1 VNRRTFG
8 RGRTIVAAGSV
19 LVLIGCFLPWSTTGT
34 TESGLT
40 PIVTTAFAGAGIVVF
55 VAAIALLALIAL
67 PYAAGDQ
74 PMPLDRPTFF
84 GVVVAAGALGLLLR
98 AFQLAGLGALGLPDR
113 ALGLWLAAVGLAISA
128 WGVAELVAEP
138 PRG

>member
-1 VNRRTFG
+1 MNRRAFG
-8 RGRTIVAAGSV
+8 RGRTIVVAGSV
-19 LVLIGCFLPWSTTGT
+19 LTLVACFLPWYTVGGEALPARS
-34 TESGLT
+34 S
-40 PIVTTAFAGAGIVVF
+40 TAFDGAGIVVF

-74 PMPLDRPTFF
+74 PMPLDRPTAF
-84 GVVVAAGALGLLLR
+84 GVVVAAGVLGLLLR

-113 ALGLWLAAVGLAISA
+113 ALGLWLAGIGLAIAA

-138 PRG
+138 PRL